1 MRFKGA
7 AAATSAVWSEEAE
20 RALRF
25 HNCAACEYECV
36 GRIVTKNTRA
46 IALSDMKWLPDAGRT
61 VLRVQEAGTL
71 GSGAE
76 LVQNHLP
83 YLAAGRWACTN

>member
-1 MRFKGA
+1 M
-7 AAATSAVWSEEAE
+7 
-20 RALRF
+20 
-25 HNCAACEYECV
+25 
-36 GRIVTKNTRA
+36 TKNTRA
-46 IALSDMKWLPDAGRT
+46 IALSDMKWLPDVGRT

-83 YLAAGRWACTN
+83 YLSAGRWACTN